1 MPSSP
6 RKAGLGTPRPAAA
19 SEVLVPPSP
28 KCPSWESPGSEE
40 RGSPSR
46 VSSYFSSA
54 SPLSFPI
61 IGLPPEEG
69 ARSRG
74 ESFPAP
80 STARQALSPNR
91 GGGEQPRGRR
101 EAATSHQVQ
110 PEGWE
115 GSAQSSQLPGS
126 PAPWHG
132 GSQGHRTS
140 PSSMLKLLR
149 RLLALEASGDMVEKR
164 GSEARGSKESSRSIK
179 SRSFLDRLG
188 KGEPCSV
195 PRGSG

>member
-1 MPSSP
+1 MGVGAHLWGNSGWGTGWVPSSP

-46 VSSYFSSA
+46 VSSHFSPA
-54 SPLSFPI
+54 SPLFFSI

-74 ESFPAP
+74 EGFSSPIGC
-80 STARQALSPNR
+80 QAGTKSKR
-91 GGGEQPRGRR
+91 GWGEQPRGRR
-101 EAATSHQVQ
+101 EAGWAATSHQVQ

-132 GSQGHRTS
+132 AARVTG
-140 PSSMLKLLR
+140 
-149 RLLALEASGDMVEKR
+149 RLPP
-164 GSEARGSKESSRSIK
+164 
-179 SRSFLDRLG
+179 
-188 KGEPCSV
+188 PC
-195 PRGSG
+195 